1 MDMTDL
7 TKYLRKP
14 GTAIA
19 VVGASD
25 NPAKF
30 GARIYRDLKAK
41 GLRVFAVNPN
51 RITVD
56 GDPCYPDLASLPVEP
71 TIIDMVVP
79 AHIGA
84 SVLEEADRL
93 GYRRVWFQPGSESR
107 ELVEFVASR
116 GFEYL
121 ADACI
126 MVEARAPLPNL

>member
-1 MDMTDL
+1 MTDL
-7 TKYLRKP
+7 TVHLHKP
-14 GTAIA
+14 ETTVA

-41 GLRVFAVNPN
+41 GFLVFAVNPN
-51 RITVD
+51 RSTVD
-56 GDPCYPDLASLPVEP
+56 GDPSYPDLASLPVEP

-79 AHIGA
+79 AQIGA

-93 GYRRVWFQPGSESR
+93 GYRRVWFQPGSESPDLL
-107 ELVEFVASR
+107 ELEKSR

-121 ADACI
+121 AHACI
-126 MVEARAPLPNL
+126 MVEAPPHPFSRE